1 MMPKEVQGR
10 FKALKMLS
18 DNRSKLNDQFEEEI
32 ALLEAKI
39 AAKKKPLFESRKTI
53 ITGETTQFGDYVT
66 KFDETMEKLQKQCD
80 GIVTKVVEKKDDDKK
95 EEEES
100 KPVDVTYLVGKNGIP
115 DFWFKAIKNNQM
127 IFELVKEKDEDILQ
141 HIKHID
147 SEKTDKP
154 NKSLQINFHFNP
166 NDYFTNEVISLKI
179 VYKPDSDEVLKTE
192 GTVITWKDGKDVT
205 KKKVKKKQKHKKTNE
220 TRTIIKTVDAESI
233 FNVFASRTAPVDGE
247 DTGLESEE
255 ENELLDKIDEQMNFA
270 EDIEDVLIPDAL
282 EYYLGLNEDFF
293 DEMGGDSDDSGDHDS
308 DDDGSGDDDKKD
320 KKKKGGDKEKKG
332 AAKKGPD
339 GKEQPECK

>member
-1 MMPKEVQGR
+1 VK
-10 FKALKMLS
+10 
-18 DNRSKLNDQFEEEI
+18 
-32 ALLEAKI
+32 
-39 AAKKKPLFESRKTI
+39 
-53 ITGETTQFGDYVT
+53 
-66 KFDETMEKLQKQCD
+66 KFDETMDKLEKQCAV
-80 GIVTKVVEKKDDDKK
+80 IVTKTADKDDKK
-95 EEEES
+95 DEEES
-100 KPVDVTYLVGKNGIP
+100 KPVDVSHLVGKTGIP

-127 IFELVKEKDEDILQ
+127 IFELVKEKDEDILK
-141 HIKHID
+141 HLKHID

-154 NKSLQINFHFNP
+154 SKSLQVNFHFNE
-166 NDYFTNEVISLKI
+166 NEYFSNNVISLKV

-233 FNVFASRTAPVDGE
+233 FNVFTSRTAPAEGE
-247 DTGLESEE
+247 DAGLESEE

-293 DEMGGDSDDSGDHDS
+293 DDMGGDSDDEGDHDS
-308 DDDGSGDDDKKD
+308 DDDGSDDDDKKD

-332 AAKKGPD
+332 AAKKGAD
-339 GKEQPECK
+339 GKEQ